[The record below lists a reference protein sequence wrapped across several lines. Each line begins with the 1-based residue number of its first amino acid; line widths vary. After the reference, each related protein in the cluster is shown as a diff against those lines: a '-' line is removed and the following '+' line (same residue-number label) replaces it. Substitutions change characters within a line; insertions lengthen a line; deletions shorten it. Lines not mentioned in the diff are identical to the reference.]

1 VLAFIDGLVWENIV
15 STLFLSYL
23 IITGMATKEQ
33 QVKNSFIYLL
43 PVIVGNLLP
52 LLTLPIFTRI
62 LTKEDYG
69 ALALAQVYGIF
80 MSGIAN
86 FGLILGYERNFFEHK
101 EEKEAAELLYSTL
114 LFVITTFLIC
124 LIFTYLFKSSLSKW
138 IIGSSNQASLLFW
151 AFCST
156 GTMNLKIYCLT
167 YFKNMENAKSLVW
180 YTIDESVLGVVLSL
194 FFVVY
199 LRVGVI
205 GLVWGQFIASL
216 VIFSILAFRFLK
228 ILPISF
234 NFQILKSSLMLS
246 YPLTPSILF
255 KVIGTQFDKYMIGL
269 LASIG
274 GVGIYSIGQ
283 KIANIVFTY
292 MTAIE
297 NVFSPQVYRRMFDL
311 GEKGG
316 EAVGRYLTPFVYV
329 SILIALVISLFA
341 EEIIMILTPESFHGA
356 IDIVIILYMLYGS
369 YFFGKQPQL
378 LFAKKTYISSAL
390 SLTRIALNVAINI
403 PFIMK
408 WGAMGAAYGMLTAG
422 LISGS
427 IHFIVSQHYYTIKWE
442 YKKILSVYII
452 FFVSSVII
460 LLFRL
465 FIFDYSIRLVA
476 KVIFLGSYLYLGTK
490 IKVVT
495 AENFIMVKNMFN
507 PKRSIL
513 LSRQ

>member
-1 VLAFIDGLVWENIV
+1 
-15 STLFLSYL
+15 
-23 IITGMATKEQ
+23 MATKEQ

-101 EEKEAAELLYSTL
+101 DEKKAAELLYSTL
-114 LFVITTFLIC
+114 LFVIATFLIC
-124 LIFTYLFKSSLSKW
+124 LIFTYLFKSPLSKW
-138 IIGSSNQASLLFW
+138 IIGSSNQADLLFW

-156 GTMNLKIYCLT
+156 GTMNLKIYYLT
-167 YFKNMENAKSLVW
+167 YFKNMENAKPFVW

-194 FFVVY
+194 FLVVY
-199 LRVGVI
+199 MRVGVV
-205 GLVWGQFIASL
+205 GLVWGQLLARL
-216 VIFSILAFRFLK
+216 VIFSILAFRFIK
-228 ILPISF
+228 ILPILF
-234 NFQILKSSLMLS
+234 NFKILKSSLMLS

-255 KVIGTQFDKYMIGL
+255 KVVGTQFDKYMIGL

-329 SILIALVISLFA
+329 SISIALMISLFA
-341 EEIIMILTPESFHGA
+341 EEIITILTPSSFHGA
-356 IDIVIILYMLYGS
+356 IDIVIILSMLYGS

-390 SLTRIALNVAINI
+390 TLTRIALNVAINI

-408 WGAMGAAYGMLTAG
+408 WGALGAAYGMLTAG

-427 IHFIVSQHYYTIKWE
+427 VHFIVSQHYYRIEWQYRTILLIFLIFFGSSLLM
-442 YKKILSVYII
+442 ILSRYYMLDYTV
-452 FFVSSVII
+452 
-460 LLFRL
+460 RL
-465 FIFDYSIRLVA
+465 FIKFTAILA
-476 KVIFLGSYLYLGTK
+476 YLYLGIK
-490 IKVVT
+490 IKVISADNLSV
-495 AENFIMVKNMFN
+495 IKNIIYSKVPFSM
-507 PKRSIL
+507 RYH
-513 LSRQ
+513 

>member
-1 VLAFIDGLVWENIV
+1 
-15 STLFLSYL
+15 
-23 IITGMATKEQ
+23 MANKEQ
-33 QVKNSFIYLL
+33 QIKNGFIYLL

-86 FGLILGYERNFFEHK
+86 FGLILGYERNFFEYK
-101 EEKEAAELLYSTL
+101 DEKKTAELLYSTL
-114 LFVITTFLIC
+114 LFVIATFLIC
-124 LIFTYLFKSSLSKW
+124 FIFTYLFKSPLSKW
-138 IIGSSNQASLLFW
+138 IIGSSNQADLLFW

-156 GTMNLKIYCLT
+156 GIMNLKIYYLT
-167 YFKNMENAKSLVW
+167 YFKNMENPKPLVG

-199 LRVGVI
+199 IRAGVI
-205 GLVWGQFIASL
+205 GLVWGQLLASS

-283 KIANIVFTY
+283 KIANVVFTY

-297 NVFSPQVYRRMFDL
+297 NVFLPQVYKRMFDL

-316 EAVGRYLTPFVYV
+316 EAVGRYLTPFVYL
-329 SILIALVISLFA
+329 SILIGLVISLFA

-356 IDIVIILYMLYGS
+356 IDIVIILSMLYGS

-378 LFAKKTYISSAL
+378 LFAKKTFISSL
-390 SLTRIALNVAINI
+390 LTLFRIALNIVINI

-408 WGAMGAAYGMLTAG
+408 WGAIGAAWGMLVAG

-427 IHFIVSQHYYTIKWE
+427 ISFIVSQHYYTIKWE
-442 YKKILSVYII
+442 YKKILSIFII
-452 FFVSSVII
+452 FFISSVII
-460 LLFRL
+460 LLFRFFML
-465 FIFDYSIRLVA
+465 DYSIRLIA
-476 KVIFLGSYLYLGTK
+476 KVIFLGSYLYLGAK
-490 IKVVT
+490 IKVIT
-495 AENFIMVKNMFN
+495 AANFIMVKNMFYL
-507 PKRSIL
+507 KRSIL
-513 LSRQ
+513 LSRH